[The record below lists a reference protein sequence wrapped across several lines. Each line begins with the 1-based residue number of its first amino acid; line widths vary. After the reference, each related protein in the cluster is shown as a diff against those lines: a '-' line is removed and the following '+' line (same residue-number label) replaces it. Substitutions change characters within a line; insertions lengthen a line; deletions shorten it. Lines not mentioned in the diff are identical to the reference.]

1 MAAEPA
7 FAGRLTGRGRL
18 GNQNGTARR
27 LFVFSG
33 EELSMEQIA
42 QEKAGILPLEA
53 AKPARLAPALP
64 ASSAEKANMIIHYY
78 RGEIGRM
85 TSWRDRI
92 DRTSNWSMTVVAG
105 LLSVSLSTPSSHH
118 GVVLFAMLLISVFLL
133 IEARRYRF
141 FDVYRARVRQLERHY
156 FAQAL
161 YPLAELKADWAESI
175 AASLRKPVFLMS
187 YREALFRRIRRN
199 YSWMYLILL
208 LAWALKISSPKLQ
221 QGEAP
226 AEFVGNI
233 WQMIGNAHLGP
244 LHGGVVLAMV
254 GAFYLFLLYA
264 VLHRE
269 PDDGE
274 FAHGEVHV

>member
-1 MAAEPA
+1 
-7 FAGRLTGRGRL
+7 
-18 GNQNGTARR
+18 
-27 LFVFSG
+27 
-33 EELSMEQIA
+33 MEQST
-42 QEKAGILPLEA
+42 QEKTGILPLESA
-53 AKPARLAPALP
+53 TPTRHAPALP
-64 ASSAEKANMIIHYY
+64 ANSAEKANMIIHYY
-78 RGEIGRM
+78 RGEMGRM

-161 YPLAELKADWAESI
+161 CPQAELKPDWAEAI
-175 AASLRKPVFLMS
+175 AASLRRPVFLIS
-187 YREALFRRIRRN
+187 YREALFRRLKRN
-199 YSWMYLILL
+199 YVWMYLILL
-208 LAWALKISSPKLQ
+208 LAWALKISTPKLQ
-221 QGEAP
+221 HYQAV
-226 AEFVGNI
+226 AEVVGSF
-233 WQMIGNAHLGP
+233 WQMIGNAQLGP
-244 LHGGVVLAMV
+244 LPGAVVLALV
-254 GAFYLFLLYA
+254 GAFYAMLLSA
-264 VLHRE
+264 VIYHV

>member
-1 MAAEPA
+1 
-7 FAGRLTGRGRL
+7 
-18 GNQNGTARR
+18 
-27 LFVFSG
+27 
-33 EELSMEQIA
+33 MEQTA
-42 QEKAGILPLEA
+42 HEKAGILPLESA
-53 AKPARLAPALP
+53 TPARRAPALP
-64 ASSAEKANMIIHYY
+64 ANSAEKANMIIHYY

-105 LLSVSLSTPSSHH
+105 LLSVSLSTPASHH

-161 YPLAELKADWAESI
+161 FPQAELKADWAQAI
-175 AASLRKPVFLMS
+175 AASLRKPVFLIG
-187 YREALFRRIRRN
+187 YRDALFRRIRRN
-199 YSWMYLILL
+199 YIWMYLILL

-221 QGEAP
+221 QAEIP
-226 AEFVGNI
+226 AEFVTSV
-233 WQMIGNAHLGP
+233 WQFVENAHLGP
-244 LHGGVVLAMV
+244 LHGGIVLAVV
-254 GAFYLFLLYA
+254 GMFYASLLIA
-264 VLHRE
+264 VVCRE

>member
-1 MAAEPA
+1 
-7 FAGRLTGRGRL
+7 
-18 GNQNGTARR
+18 
-27 LFVFSG
+27 
-33 EELSMEQIA
+33 MEQTA
-42 QEKAGILPLEA
+42 QEKAGVLPLESS
-53 AKPARLAPALP
+53 KPARQAPALP

-78 RGEIGRM
+78 RGEMARM

-156 FAQAL
+156 FSQAL
-161 YPLAELKADWAESI
+161 SPQAELKPDWAEAI
-175 AASLRKPVFLMS
+175 AASLRRPVFLIS
-187 YREALFRRIRRN
+187 YREALFRRLKRN
-199 YSWMYLILL
+199 YVWMYLILL
-208 LAWALKISSPKLQ
+208 LAWALKISNPKLQ
-221 QGEAP
+221 QDAVP
-226 AEFVGNI
+226 AEVVSSL
-233 WQMIGNAHLGP
+233 WQIVENAQLGP
-244 LHGGVVLAMV
+244 LHGGVVLALV
-254 GAFYLFLLYA
+254 GAFYVALLSA
-264 VLHRE
+264 VLYRE